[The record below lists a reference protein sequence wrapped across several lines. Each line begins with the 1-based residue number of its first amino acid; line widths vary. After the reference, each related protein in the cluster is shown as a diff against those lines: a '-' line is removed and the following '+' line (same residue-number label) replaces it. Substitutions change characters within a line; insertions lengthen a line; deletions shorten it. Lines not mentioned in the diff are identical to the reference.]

1 MVLKGITIQLQIK
14 NRTGSDRFD
23 HPVYDTEYV
32 DVENVLVSPASST
45 DIIATTDLTGKKAV
59 YTLAIPKSDAHDW
72 NDCTVK
78 FFNRTWKSFGYP
90 IEGIDELVPGDWNKK
105 VVVEL
110 YG

>member
-1 MVLKGITIQLQIK
+1 M
-14 NRTGSDRFD
+14 
-23 HPVYDTEYV
+23 
-32 DVENVLVSPASST
+32 
-45 DIIATTDLTGKKAV
+45 

-105 VVVEL
+105 VMVEL